1 MPAREEFRQRPFG
14 VARILA
20 LLFLIAAAPV
30 AARGADGPAGETP
43 DTASEKPGIDAEL
56 RVVGMTFVGSR
67 GDGSEFVL
75 RARRGVFEPSTNIA
89 KLQEVEVVATDE
101 DQGRNFLVTCERG
114 EFNVQ
119 TNDFLAEGDVRG
131 TTGSGERYF
140 APWVRYDH
148 DEGVLYS
155 DATVTMQDETGT
167 FRGDG
172 FRYQLDSR
180 RFRLLGHV
188 SVVQAP

>member
-1 MPAREEFRQRPFG
+1 MPAREELRLRPFG
-14 VARILA
+14 VARVLA
-20 LLFLIAAAPV
+20 LLFLIAAAPG
-30 AARGADGPAGETP
+30 GADGPAGDTP
-43 DTASEKPGIDAEL
+43 DAASEKPGIDAEL
-56 RVVGMTFVGSR
+56 RIIGMTFVGSR

-75 RARRGVFEPSTNIA
+75 RARRGVFEPNTNIA

-101 DQGRNFLVTCERG
+101 DEGRTFLVTCERG

-119 TNDFLAEGDVRG
+119 TNDFLAEGNVRG
-131 TTGSGERYF
+131 TTGGGERYF

-148 DEGVLYS
+148 EKGVLYS

-172 FRYQLDSR
+172 FRYELDNR

>member
-1 MPAREEFRQRPFG
+1 MSARARNLQRPSEA
-14 VARILA
+14 ARILA
-20 LLFLIAAAPV
+20 LLVVIAGAPV
-30 AARGADGPAGETP
+30 AARAADAPVAEAP
-43 DTASEKPGIDAEL
+43 VAPPEKTGIDAPL
-56 RVVGMTFVGSR
+56 HITGMTFVGSW
-67 GDGSEFVL
+67 GSGSEFVL
-75 RARRGVFEPSTNIA
+75 RARRGVFEPNTNIA

-101 DQGRNFLVTCERG
+101 DEGRNFRVTCERG

-119 TNDFLAEGDVRG
+119 TNDFLAEGNVRG
-131 TTGSGERYF
+131 TTGGGERYF

-148 DEGVLYS
+148 EKGVLYS